1 MIDKINELNKEN
13 TMQEFDTEATY
24 EFERGGSYTFKGYY
38 LSSDTAGY
46 NDVIVDSELNPIA
59 FSPKDVLDASF
70 TQQIPKLIKVPTK
83 ELYYVIA
90 YQQSENGAWFIA
102 YLVDECVGLHKK
114 TWFSYKV
121 LESYYE

>member
-1 MIDKINELNKEN
+1 
-13 TMQEFDTEATY
+13 MQEFDTEATY